1 MAKNWTGLAPL
12 ALLIGAGVWAAR
24 RPELVRSHLED
35 ALEFASETVEPLAD
49 RFERDVLPRARKT
62 LRETSKAAAPLLET
76 AADYASD
83 WLERGQ
89 DAAGRAIDWGEEAV
103 QDFAER
109 TPKVVKKTRDW
120 LGREIVKRDIPQK
133 VSDFMDTKWAKE
145 LAVRLDRQ
153 EKALHGM
160 NRKLEHVSRPRG
172 GGISLGWLLLGA
184 GAFYLYRN
192 PDVAHKALDA
202 IKDYIPGS
210 TSDHLERAG
219 DAVKDGVDRVAR
231 GANPMDAAKDAASEA
246 GSEIGKA
253 AKGVKAQ
260 AEDAVHDA
268 KRGAQKMGE
277 QIGDAAKDVAAT
289 AKDTA
294 KDVARDAPKANA

>member
-1 MAKNWTGLAPL
+1 MAKGLTSFAPL

-24 RPELVRSHLED
+24 RPEMVRDRFND
-35 ALEFASETVEPLAD
+35 ALEFASDTVEPLTD
-49 RFERDVLPRARKT
+49 SFERDILPKARRT
-62 LRETSKAAAPLLET
+62 LRDTSRAAAPLLET
-76 AADYASD
+76 AAEYASD

-89 DAAGRAIDWGEEAV
+89 DVASRAVDWGDEALHDV
-103 QDFAER
+103 AER
-109 TPKVVKKTRDW
+109 APRMAKRTRDW
-120 LGREIVKRDIPQK
+120 LGREIKRDIPQK
-133 VSDFMDTKWAKE
+133 VGQFMDTKWAKE

-160 NRKLEHVSRPRG
+160 NRKLEHASRPRG

-192 PDVAHKALDA
+192 PEVAHKALDA
-202 IKDYIPGS
+202 IKDYIPAS
-210 TSDHLERAG
+210 ASDHLERAG
-219 DAVKDGVDRVAR
+219 DAVKDGVDRVSR
-231 GANPMDAAKDAASEA
+231 GANPVEAAKDTASEA

-253 AKGVKAQ
+253 AKGAKAQ

-277 QIGDAAKDVAAT
+277 QIGDAAKDVANT

-294 KDVARDAPKANA
+294 KDVSRDAPKANA